1 VRVPLDA
8 VIALNTEYEALARRI
23 QKNTRTYT
31 KLFYEEVDKLVPSL
45 DTLQDNDLEIPHERS
60 AIQVIID
67 RRRQET
73 QEEGRNDLDYPAAL
87 LRS

>member
-1 VRVPLDA
+1 LDDLG
-8 VIALNTEYEALARRI
+8 VSSEEHEDLARRI

-31 KLFYEEVDKLVPSL
+31 KLFYEAVDKLIPTL
-45 DTLQDNDLEIPHERS
+45 DDLQGADLEIPRDRS

-73 QEEGRNDLDYPAAL
+73 QDEGREGLDYPPAL
-87 LRS
+87 LRT

>member
-23 QKNTRTYT
+23 QKNTGTYT